1 MKKFNKF
8 INQFIGMSITF
19 DSICIITYVNLLY
32 FETLH
37 KLDFSIGGMCECL
50 SLLFIIC
57 YFSNKPNHN
66 YNELLDN
73 FEKLELKNTKADSV
87 EKVNIDSSIV
97 NRMYSIRD
105 NLCFTAFGLYKINIK
120 TFLSVMSLI
129 ITFAVILIQTNDQV
143 INIVH

>member
-1 MKKFNKF
+1 
-8 INQFIGMSITF
+8 MSITF

-32 FETLH
+32 FETIP
-37 KLDFSIGGMCECL
+37 KLDFFIGGMSEFL

-66 YNELLDN
+66 YNELLDK
-73 FEKLELKNTKADSV
+73 FEKLELMNNKADSV
-87 EKVNIDSSIV
+87 DKVIIDSSIV

-105 NLCFTAFGLYKINIK
+105 NLCFTAFGLYKIHIK